1 MLLTNS
7 HTVRSHIWDGMLE
20 RVIEEGRER
29 ERDRG
34 RGRGRERRRRRGER
48 EKRKARK
55 RGLHF
60 SLHKA

>member
-20 RVIEEGRER
+20 RVREEGRER

-34 RGRGRERRRRRGER
+34 RGRGREEEEERER
-48 EKRKARK
+48 EKRKKRK

>member
-48 EKRKARK
+48 EKRKAR
-55 RGLHF
+55 
-60 SLHKA
+60 